1 MSPTEGPLLIAHRA
15 GNELRSLA
23 PAAAAGA
30 HLIELDVWLHRGRLE
45 VGHNKTLGWLPL
57 LWDRWELSLDWR
69 RELLVSDVLRH
80 LPAGSEPMFD
90 LKGESPGLPAALRE
104 LIDEHLP
111 NRSYS
116 VSSQNWQYLEHF
128 LEVER
133 ARVVRSIGSDA
144 ALERMRDELDTWAGA
159 GIGLDSE
166 LLTPPVVAELRERTP
181 LILTWT
187 VNELERATE
196 LVRAGV
202 GGIISDNLELIRAMR
217 AEHPR

>member
-1 MSPTEGPLLIAHRA
+1 
-15 GNELRSLA
+15 
-23 PAAAAGA
+23 
-30 HLIELDVWLHRGRLE
+30 
-45 VGHNKTLGWLPL
+45 
-57 LWDRWELSLDWR
+57 
-69 RELLVSDVLRH
+69 
-80 LPAGSEPMFD
+80 MFD

-128 LEVER
+128 LEVEH